1 LPPSYDG
8 KKTSELMDKMS
19 LLLIIE
25 NQGIKII
32 NEMHRSQFVKYFT
45 IVLSGILAI
54 LLISVFVTQAY
65 AADLAAVLN
74 PWGSTSESSFVG
86 VKSVTLEYPAG
97 SSLAQELDGQ
107 NQRVEFSLN
116 GTATGQDNTGMSG
129 LIAALNRA
137 FVQADSPVQAS
148 QAVVSYSGVL
158 RGGPTSTVISY
169 RTELQPTLE
178 SFVLQ
183 GGESGQGSQVVDL
196 EWRGIAINEPLV
208 VNAPDIGEININ
220 FPMGLLQVLYPALA
234 QKFENTQ
241 AREVLDEP
249 ISNFEDFNA
258 PMSSWHVLFD
268 PVGTYGGSVGLEETG
283 GANALSVYSLGESS
297 LREGTFGIEEKAAT
311 ATIDGTNVNVQS
323 TTPPPSGQIQIA
335 GYSNAQ
341 ESGGAWHATV
351 TAEAPEGVQTS
362 TGGFPIQV
370 LLVLGGMM
378 GAIAVFILFKARK

>member
-1 LPPSYDG
+1 
-8 KKTSELMDKMS
+8 M
-19 LLLIIE
+19 
-25 NQGIKII
+25 
-32 NEMHRSQFVKYFT
+32 KYFT

-74 PWGSTSESSFVG
+74 PWSSTSESSFVG
-86 VKSVTLEYPAG
+86 VKSVTLEYPSG

-137 FVQADSPVQAS
+137 FVQAESPVQVS
-148 QAVVSYSGVL
+148 QAEVSYSGVL

-196 EWRGIAINEPLV
+196 EWRGIVINEPLV

-220 FPMGLLQVLYPALA
+220 YPMGLLQVLYPALA

-249 ISNFEDFNA
+249 ISNFENFNA

-297 LREGTFGIEEKAAT
+297 LREGTFGIEEKAAA
-311 ATIDGTNVNVQS
+311 ATIDGANVNVQS